1 MSTALVQKITG
12 MLQEYPAHT
21 DWDIEILDI
30 QPRMDGLFVVYR
42 NKGAIQ
48 RLARLL
54 KYRSL

>member
-12 MLQEYPAHT
+12 ILQKYPAHA
-21 DWDIEILDI
+21 DWDIEIIDI

-42 NKGAIQ
+42 NKGFIQ
-48 RLARLL
+48 RLARLI